1 MISFCVHYICIWK
14 FSDTTERFSMK
25 KKIRIDLSTTQII
38 MLSFLLAI
46 LAGSFLLA
54 LPISSANGQAL
65 PYIDALFTA
74 TTSICVT
81 GLVTVP
87 TFSAWSLFGQ
97 IVILF
102 LIQIGGLGI
111 VTIMSGLMI
120 RLHRRIGIKDRMLIQ
135 DAFNLNTLSGM
146 VKFINKVLLGTFVV
160 ESIGALLYMTVFVPQ
175 FGARGVW
182 ISVFNAV
189 SAFCNAG
196 MDIISESSLYAYVH
210 NPLINLVTI
219 LLIILGG
226 VGYIVWWDV
235 MNVLKQIRQQKL
247 KCFSNL
253 TLHSKIALSMTGIL
267 ILAGTA
273 AVFLFEYNNPLTIG
287 GFSLPEK
294 LQASLF
300 QSVTTRTAGFATV
313 PQENLTNASALVC
326 LLLMF
331 IGGSPVGTAGG
342 IKTVTVAVLLV
353 SAFATMKSRAEA
365 DLFHRTIS
373 KQAVSKAVAVVS
385 MAFIILCSSTLLLSA
400 VTNADALDVAYET
413 VSAAATVGLTRNLT
427 PGLNLPGKI
436 IIIITMYLGRVGP
449 ISLMIAL
456 NTKKEVKNII
466 KNPTEEISVG

>member
-1 MISFCVHYICIWK
+1 
-14 FSDTTERFSMK
+14 MK
-25 KKIRIDLSTTQII
+25 KKMKIDLSTTQTI

-54 LPISSANGQAL
+54 LPGSSADGQAV

-87 TFSAWSLFGQ
+87 TFSTWSLFGQ

-102 LIQIGGLGI
+102 LIQIGGLGV

-120 RLHRRIGIKDRMLIQ
+120 SLHRRIGIRDRILIQ

-146 VKFINKVLLGTFVV
+146 VKFIRKVLLGTFVV
-160 ESIGALLYMTVFVPQ
+160 EGVGALLYMIVFIPE
-175 FGARGVW
+175 FGPRGIW
-182 ISVFNAV
+182 ISVFNSV

-219 LLIILGG
+219 LLIVLGG
-226 VGYIVWWDV
+226 IGYIVWWDMV
-235 MNVLKQIRQQKL
+235 KVLKNIRRQKL

-253 TLHSKIALSMTGIL
+253 TLHSKIALSMTGVL

-273 AVFLFEYNNPLTIG
+273 ALFIFEYDNPLTIG
-287 GFSLPEK
+287 GFSLGDK
-294 LQASLF
+294 LLASLF
-300 QSVTTRTAGFATV
+300 QSVTTRTAGFATI
-313 PQENLTNASALVC
+313 PQENLTNSSALFS

-342 IKTVTVAVLLV
+342 IKTVTVAILIV
-353 SAFATMKSRAEA
+353 SAFATMRSNAEA
-365 DLFHRTIS
+365 ELFHRTIS

-385 MAFIILCSSTLLLSA
+385 MAFIILCASTLLLSA
-400 VTNADALDVAYET
+400 VTKGNALDIAYET

-427 PGLNLPGKI
+427 SGLNLWGKI
-436 IIIITMYLGRVGP
+436 IIIVTMYLGRVGP

-456 NTKKEVKNII
+456 NTKKETKNII

>member
-1 MISFCVHYICIWK
+1 
-14 FSDTTERFSMK
+14 MK
-25 KKIRIDLSTTQII
+25 KEVRTHLSTTQTI

-46 LAGSFLLA
+46 LAGSILLA
-54 LPISSANGQAL
+54 LPGSSASGQAV

-74 TTSICVT
+74 ASSICVT

-87 TFSAWSLFGQ
+87 TFSTWSLFGQ
-97 IVILF
+97 IIILF
-102 LIQIGGLGI
+102 LIQIGGLGV

-120 RLHRRIGIKDRMLIQ
+120 HLHRRIGIKDRMLIQ

-146 VKFINKVLLGTFVV
+146 VKFINKVLLGTFIV
-160 ESIGALLYMTVFVPQ
+160 EGVGALLYMTVFIPE
-175 FGARGVW
+175 FGAKGVW

-210 NPLINLVTI
+210 NPLINIVTM
-219 LLIILGG
+219 LLIVLGG
-226 VGYIVWWDV
+226 IGYIVWWDV
-235 MNVLKQIRQQKL
+235 VKALKNFRQQKL
-247 KCFSNL
+247 KCFSRL

-267 ILAGTA
+267 ILSGA
-273 AVFLFEYNNPLTIG
+273 AAFFLFEFHNPLTIG
-287 GFSLPEK
+287 GFTLFDK

-300 QSVTTRTAGFATV
+300 QSVTTRTAGFATI
-313 PQENLTNASALVC
+313 PQENLTNASALVS

-342 IKTVTVAVLLV
+342 IKTVTLTVLIV
-353 SAFATMKSRAEA
+353 SAFSTMQNKAEA
-365 DLFHRTIS
+365 EIFHRTLS

-385 MAFIILCSSTLLLSA
+385 MAFIILCASTLLLSA
-400 VTNADALDVAYET
+400 VTDADALDVAYET

-427 PGLNLPGKI
+427 SGLNLWGKI

-456 NTKKEVKNII
+456 NTKREVKNII

>member
-1 MISFCVHYICIWK
+1 
-14 FSDTTERFSMK
+14 MK
-25 KKIRIDLSTTQII
+25 KKLKIDLSTTQTI

-54 LPISSANGQAL
+54 LPVSSANGQAV
-65 PYIDALFTA
+65 PYTDALFTA

-87 TFSAWSLFGQ
+87 TFSTWSLFGQ

-102 LIQIGGLGI
+102 LIQIGGLGV

-120 RLHRRIGIKDRMLIQ
+120 SLHRRIGIKDRMLIQ

-146 VKFINKVLLGTFVV
+146 VKFIRKVLLGTFVV
-160 ESIGALLYMTVFVPQ
+160 EGIGALLYMTVFVPE
-175 FGARGVW
+175 FGAKGVW
-182 ISVFNAV
+182 ISIFNAV

-196 MDIISESSLYAYVH
+196 MDIISENSLYAYVH
-210 NPLINLVTI
+210 NPMINIATM
-219 LLIILGG
+219 LLIVLGG
-226 VGYIVWWDV
+226 IGYIVWWDL
-235 MNVLKQIRQQKL
+235 MNVLKHIKQRKL
-247 KCFSNL
+247 KCFSTL

-273 AVFLFEYNNPLTIG
+273 AVFVFEYHNPQTMES
-287 GFSLPEK
+287 FSLPEK
-294 LQASLF
+294 LLASLF
-300 QSVTTRTAGFATV
+300 QSVTTRTAGFATI
-313 PQENLTNASALVC
+313 PQENLTNASALVS

-331 IGGSPVGTAGG
+331 IGGSPAGTAGG
-342 IKTVTVAVLLV
+342 IKTVTIAILIV
-353 SAFATMKSRAEA
+353 SAFATMKSNAEA
-365 DLFHRTIS
+365 ELFHRTIS

-385 MAFIILCSSTLLLSA
+385 MAFIILCTSTLLLSA
-400 VTNADALDVAYET
+400 VTDADALDIAYET
-413 VSAAATVGLTRNLT
+413 VSAAATVGLTRSLT
-427 PGLNLPGKI
+427 SNLNLWGKI

-456 NTKKEVKNII
+456 NTKKETKNII